1 MFSLLLR
8 SSKDFV
14 VLEGIQL
21 LLLLLDFPNLF
32 QKRPV
37 IFEINLAGRVFLVR
51 QLGGFRIFF
60 GGKKPAIPREGDIR
74 TTLSPGGPKAG
85 NPLRVLG
92 STLSAIFSCLLP
104 LPRVEVADEGVPTL
118 AFGSSISIVLLRPR
132 FFSVKLLKSVWSAST
147 GILRNAAPWFCA
159 VLSSHQSA
167 SFEDPRNWRLTR
179 V

>member
-74 TTLSPGGPKAG
+74 TTLSPGGPHRSKTD
-85 NPLRVLG
+85 RETQVLCDQD
-92 STLSAIFSCLLP
+92 TIPRLL
-104 LPRVEVADEGVPTL
+104 
-118 AFGSSISIVLLRPR
+118 
-132 FFSVKLLKSVWSAST
+132 
-147 GILRNAAPWFCA
+147 
-159 VLSSHQSA
+159 
-167 SFEDPRNWRLTR
+167 
-179 V
+179 